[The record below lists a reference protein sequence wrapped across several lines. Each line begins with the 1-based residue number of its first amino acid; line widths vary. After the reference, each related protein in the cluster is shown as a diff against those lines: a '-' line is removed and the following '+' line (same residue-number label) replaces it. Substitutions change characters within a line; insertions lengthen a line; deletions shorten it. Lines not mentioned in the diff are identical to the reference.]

1 MTALR
6 THTRSMKGWWRR
18 HPAYRQYLL
27 REATSVVIGLYALC
41 LLWGMI
47 AVLLG
52 PGAHDVWRACVQSLP
67 GRAFHLL
74 ALAAFSWHAW
84 TWFRLLPLTVA
95 PLRLGRYRITQTLVH
110 RAALGAWALASA
122 ALLVAA
128 AGGLR

>member
-1 MTALR
+1 MTSTR
-6 THTRSMKGWWRR
+6 PYIRSMKGWWRR
-18 HPAYRQYLL
+18 HPAYRWYLL
-27 REATSVVIGLYALC
+27 REATSVVIGLYALF

-52 PGAHDVWRACVQSLP
+52 PGAHAAWHAFVVSVP

-74 ALAAFSWHAW
+74 ALAAFIGHAW

-95 PLRLGRYRITQTLVH
+95 PLRLGHHRITQGAVH
-110 RAALGAWALASA
+110 RAALGAWALASV